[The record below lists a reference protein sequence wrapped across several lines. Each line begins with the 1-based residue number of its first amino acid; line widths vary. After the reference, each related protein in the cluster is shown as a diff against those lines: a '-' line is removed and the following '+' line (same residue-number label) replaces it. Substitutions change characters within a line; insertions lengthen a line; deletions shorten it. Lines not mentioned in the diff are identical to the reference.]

1 MLDVVELLARSGN
14 ARLRFS
20 DIVRELDVT
29 QATAHA
35 ILKTLCDRGWA
46 SRDPVAK
53 TFTLGPAL
61 AVVAARTDTARPLA
75 HAARSAALRLSR
87 EVGYAGS
94 VVERF
99 GDSLVVTAFEGDPA
113 TQPAGIPGDRI
124 PYAPPFGVALA
135 AWDTEEEQRAWIRR
149 GAGNNADRTL
159 RLERVLQHTRERGFD
174 VDWTTPALAQAV
186 QVVGTLDSDQM
197 PTPVRHIVDQ
207 LLVEFTTIGFLSDDN
222 PGRRKQPVV
231 TIAAPIFDHRG
242 HAALMVA
249 VHPLCPLNARQI
261 RIIGKQLNEET
272 TAITES
278 QQRSVARDK
287 LKQPWRITT
296 LWTIS
301 PASSSARGR
310 MIWPGGPGHCS
321 NATCWTASPAPSAHW
336 TVSSSR
342 RSASKPSSSAV
353 ARRPPS
359 SAVAGHRWIRP
370 HFSTRCWC
378 ATPICSTP
386 F

>member
-1 MLDVVELLARSGN
+1 MNVPQRSQAIRGSPSAPTSRVLDVVELLARSAH

-20 DIVRELDVT
+20 DVVRELDLT

-53 TFTLGPAL
+53 TFSLGPAL

-75 HAARSAALRLSR
+75 HSARSAALRLSR
-87 EVGYAGS
+87 DVGYAGS

-113 TQPAGIPGDRI
+113 SQPAGIPGDRI

-149 GAGNNADRTL
+149 GAGENTDRIQ
-159 RLERVLQHTRERGFD
+159 RLERVLEHTRERGFD

-186 QVVGTLDSDQM
+186 HVVGTLDSHEM
-197 PTPVRHIVDQ
+197 PTPLRHILDQ

-231 TIAAPIFDHRG
+231 TIAAPVFDNRRQV
-242 HAALMVA
+242 ALMLA
-249 VHPLCPLNARQI
+249 VHPLCPLSARQI
-261 RIIGKQLNEET
+261 GVIGKKLTDET
-272 TAITES
+272 AAITKS
-278 QQRSVARDK
+278 QE
-287 LKQPWRITT
+287 
-296 LWTIS
+296 
-301 PASSSARGR
+301 
-310 MIWPGGPGHCS
+310 H
-321 NATCWTASPAPSAHW
+321 
-336 TVSSSR
+336 
-342 RSASKPSSSAV
+342 AV
-353 ARRPPS
+353 DR
-359 SAVAGHRWIRP
+359 AV
-370 HFSTRCWC
+370 
-378 ATPICSTP
+378 
-386 F
+386 

>member
-1 MLDVVELLARSGN
+1 MLDVVELLARSAH

-20 DIVRELDVT
+20 DIARELGLT

-75 HAARSAALRLSR
+75 HAARAAALRLAR

-135 AWDTEEEQRAWIRR
+135 AWDTEEEQQAWVRR
-149 GAGNNADRTL
+149 GAGDNSDRTR
-159 RLERVLQHTRERGFD
+159 RLERVLEHTRQRGYD

-186 QVVGTLDSDQM
+186 QVVGTLDSHEM
-197 PTPVRHIVDQ
+197 PTPVRHILDQ
-207 LLVEFTTIGFLSDDN
+207 LHVEFSTIGFLSDDN
-222 PGRRKQPVV
+222 PGRRKQPVA
-231 TIAAPIFDHRG
+231 TIAAPVFDHHG
-242 HAALMVA
+242 QAALMLA
-249 VHPLCPLNARQI
+249 VHPLCPLSARQI
-261 RIIGKQLNEET
+261 RVIGEKLTSET
-272 TAITES
+272 AAIAKS
-278 QQRSVARDK
+278 
-287 LKQPWRITT
+287 LQP
-296 LWTIS
+296 
-301 PASSSARGR
+301 
-310 MIWPGGPGHCS
+310 
-321 NATCWTASPAPSAHW
+321 
-336 TVSSSR
+336 TVDR
-342 RSASKPSSSAV
+342 
-353 ARRPPS
+353 
-359 SAVAGHRWIRP
+359 AG
-370 HFSTRCWC
+370 
-378 ATPICSTP
+378 
-386 F
+386 

>member
-1 MLDVVELLARSGN
+1 MLDVVELLARSAH

-20 DIVRELDVT
+20 DIARELDLT

-75 HAARSAALRLSR
+75 HAARSAALRLAR

-135 AWDTEEEQRAWIRR
+135 AWDTEEEQRAWVRR
-149 GAGNNADRTL
+149 GAGDNGDRIR
-159 RLERVLQHTRERGFD
+159 RLERVLEHTRRRGYD

-186 QVVGTLDSDQM
+186 QVVGTLDSDEM
-197 PTPVRHIVDQ
+197 PTPVRHILAQ
-207 LLVEFTTIGFLSDDN
+207 LLVEFSTIGFLSDDN

-231 TIAAPIFDHRG
+231 TVAAPVFDHRG
-242 HAALMVA
+242 QAALMLA
-249 VHPLCPLNARQI
+249 VHPLCPLSARQI
-261 RIIGKQLNEET
+261 RIIGEKLTSET
-272 TAITES
+272 AAIAKS
-278 QQRSVARDK
+278 QQ
-287 LKQPWRITT
+287 P
-296 LWTIS
+296 
-301 PASSSARGR
+301 
-310 MIWPGGPGHCS
+310 
-321 NATCWTASPAPSAHW
+321 
-336 TVSSSR
+336 TVDR
-342 RSASKPSSSAV
+342 
-353 ARRPPS
+353 
-359 SAVAGHRWIRP
+359 AG
-370 HFSTRCWC
+370 
-378 ATPICSTP
+378 
-386 F
+386 